1 MYEWL
6 LDYQELVNEIDYL
19 EFQLNRNK
27 RELKRWNYGDLQDVK
42 IAEGAIASTLEERIA
57 AMEHELA
64 HKMND
69 LYDTKK
75 LINTFK
81 GLENQILYYKYVEGM
96 TLEETA
102 TELNYSNSYIYKK
115 HAEMMKRIDFAHKLN
130 CHFTCT

>member
-1 MYEWL
+1 M
-6 LDYQELVNEIDYL
+6 LDYQELLNEIDYL
-19 EFQLNRNK
+19 EFQLDRNK

-96 TLEETA
+96 TLNEVA
-102 TELNYSNSYIYKK
+102 IELDYTPGHIYNK
-115 HAEMMKRIDFAHKLN
+115 HAEIMKRIEFVHKITS
-130 CHFTCT
+130 F